1 MGVCLFMHVY
11 VHLCPLQAWAA
22 LPMRTTN
29 EAALA
34 GRESLGRATLSTRLI
49 FLVSGIG
56 MSAWAPMVPYAKS
69 RLGLDDA
76 QLGLILLV
84 FGGGSMASM
93 PFVGWLSH
101 RFGNRR
107 VIVAS
112 GLLLCLALPVLAL
125 APSAVVLTAALAY
138 FGVMLGVV
146 DVAMNAHAVEVERL
160 DGRVLMSGFHG
171 LFSVGGLTGAALMSA
186 LLATGLPL
194 AWCAT
199 AVAALLAALVLF
211 LRGGLLPHGGEAN
224 EGHAA
229 FGVPRGLVLLLGLL
243 CFVSFMAEG
252 SMLDWSAV
260 FLRDFRGFAPSSAGI
275 GYACFSIAMA
285 LGRLTGDRL
294 VQRIGS
300 VGTVRAGAA
309 LAAAGFALVAAVPWA
324 PASLLGFVL
333 IGLGASNIVPVM
345 FSAAGRLPGT
355 SPAVALATVTM
366 LGYVGL
372 LSGPALIGFLSKISS
387 LPMAMAAVAA
397 LLLMVSAS
405 ARIVRR

>member
-1 MGVCLFMHVY
+1 MKAMS
-11 VHLCPLQAWAA
+11 
-22 LPMRTTN
+22 
-29 EAALA
+29 EAALI

-56 MSAWAPMVPYAKS
+56 MSAWAPMVPYAKL

-125 APSAVVLTAALAY
+125 APNAAALTAALAY

-146 DVAMNAHAVEVERL
+146 DVAMNAHAVDVERL

-171 LFSVGGLTGAALMSA
+171 LFSVGGLTGSALMSA

-199 AVAALLAALVLF
+199 GVAALLAALVLY
-211 LRGGLLPHGGEAN
+211 LRGGLLPHAGEAD

-260 FLRDFRGFAPSSAGI
+260 FLRDFRGFAPSSAGV

-294 VQRIGS
+294 VQRIGT
-300 VGTVRAGAA
+300 VWAVRAGAA
-309 LAAAGFALVAAVPWA
+309 LAATGFALVAGVPWA
-324 PASLLGFVL
+324 PVSLLGFVL

-372 LSGPALIGFLSKISS
+372 LSGPALIGFLSKVSS
-387 LPMAMAAVAA
+387 LPAAMGAVAG
-397 LLLMVSAS
+397 LLLLVSAS

>member
-1 MGVCLFMHVY
+1 
-11 VHLCPLQAWAA
+11 
-22 LPMRTTN
+22 MRATS
-29 EAALA
+29 EDALA
-34 GRESLGRATLSTRLI
+34 GGRFLGRATLSTRLI

-112 GLLLCLALPVLAL
+112 GLLLCLALPALAL
-125 APSAVVLTAALAY
+125 APNAIALTAALAY

-146 DVAMNAHAVEVERL
+146 DVAMNAHAVDVERL
-160 DGRVLMSGFHG
+160 GGRVLMSGFHG
-171 LFSVGGLTGAALMSA
+171 LFSVGGLTGAALTSA

-194 AWCAT
+194 AWCASI
-199 AVAALLAALVLF
+199 VAALLAALVLY
-211 LRGGLLPHGGEAN
+211 LRGGLLPHAGEAAQ
-224 EGHAA
+224 EHAA
-229 FGVPRGLVLLLGLL
+229 FGMPRGLVLLLGLL

-260 FLRDFRGFAPSSAGI
+260 FLRDFRGFAPSSAGV
-275 GYACFSIAMA
+275 GYACFSVAMA

-294 VQRIGS
+294 VQRIGT
-300 VGTVRAGAA
+300 VWTVRAGAA
-309 LAAAGFALVAAVPWA
+309 LAATGFALVACVPWA

-387 LPMAMAAVAA
+387 LPTAMAAVAG
-397 LLLMVSAS
+397 LLLLVSAS

>member
-1 MGVCLFMHVY
+1 
-11 VHLCPLQAWAA
+11 
-22 LPMRTTN
+22 MRATS

-125 APSAVVLTAALAY
+125 APNAVALTAALAY

-146 DVAMNAHAVEVERL
+146 DVAMNAHAVDVERL

-171 LFSVGGLTGAALMSA
+171 LFSVGGLTGSALMSA

-194 AWCAT
+194 AWCA
-199 AVAALLAALVLF
+199 AGVAGLLAALVLY
-211 LRGGLLPHGGEAN
+211 LRAGLLPHAGEGDP
-224 EGHAA
+224 GHAS

-260 FLRDFRGFAPSSAGI
+260 FLRDFRGFAASSAGV

-294 VQRIGS
+294 VQRIGT
-300 VGTVRAGAA
+300 VWTVRAGAA
-309 LAAAGFALVAAVPWA
+309 LAATGFALVACVPWA

-387 LPMAMAAVAA
+387 LPTAMAAVAG
-397 LLLMVSAS
+397 LLLLVSAS